1 MHLRITSDANSESG
15 VGQVVDEMSGPTR
28 RHFASENYGGG
39 LLGFVIVLMC
49 RNPELNFRRRLR
61 FARKE
66 KTVYMD
72 VMLDLERM
80 RSAEHER
87 RKRIVVERL
96 AQEIPEVLSKYSIR
110 DFDEARFVEDLKG
123 WLDRNQQR
131 AESPYNVR
139 RNLAT
144 LVPRR
149 ARP

>member
-15 VGQVVDEMSGPTR
+15 VGEVVGEMSGPTR
-28 RHFASENYGGG
+28 RHFASKNYGGG

-49 RNPELNFRRRLR
+49 RNPELNFQRRLR

-72 VMLDLERM
+72 FMLDLERM

-123 WLDRNQQR
+123 WLI
-131 AESPYNVR
+131 EISS
-139 RNLAT
+139 
-144 LVPRR
+144 
-149 ARP
+149 ARSLHKM